1 MNRPMQLATGAIYRA
16 VKPVRD
22 PLYRRFIKSLPCLAC
37 LKTWGVDPA
46 HTGPHGTGQKACDL
60 KCIPLCRVCHQKFD
74 ADPYGFAA
82 THGLDVSARIGQL
95 NEFYR
100 KHVRKE
106 AA

>member
-1 MNRPMQLATGAIYRA
+1 MNQPFQIRPGTIYRA

-37 LKTWGVDPA
+37 LKTWSVDPA
-46 HTGPHGTGQKACDL
+46 HTGPHGMSQKACDL
-60 KCIPLCRVCHQKFD
+60 KCVPFCRTCHAEYDQDPAAFVAKHNLDIPAYVAKF
-74 ADPYGFAA
+74 
-82 THGLDVSARIGQL
+82 

-100 KHVRKE
+100 TKIKRE